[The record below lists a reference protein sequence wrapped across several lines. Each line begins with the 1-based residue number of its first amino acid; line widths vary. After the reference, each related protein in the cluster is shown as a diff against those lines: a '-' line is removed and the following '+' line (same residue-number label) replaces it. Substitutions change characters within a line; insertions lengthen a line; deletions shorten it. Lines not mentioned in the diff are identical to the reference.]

1 QSLEEVIA
9 DCGPKQS
16 KLAWLVLGLLTG
28 ENSIRPLKT
37 RIELEQDLVQL
48 GYFSEDDLEKERCES
63 YETLSLVLDIL
74 VASGLVFFVPD
85 EPVHCYQLVHDYL
98 VQLIRDRQGSAIE
111 RLRDNLSRERLLRRR
126 KELQLTRVLKQRL
139 RWAIASGIALC
150 GLLTFS
156 SYMAYLNWR
165 EASNERY
172 LADSLQVEN
181 QAQRQAAASII
192 AAQSGGDPAGDRP
205 STEPPNILA
214 GDSAAEDGT
223 IPESTESPD
232 NPPRTPESELPS
244 GTGENSAVPSREALL
259 ENLSKLLDRD
269 PTTPNPTLA
278 AQIDITHSATLA
290 QLLDPL
296 VKVPDVD
303 AVNPDAANPNVQ
315 MPIQD
320 LAWQPGGNR
329 FGLIDATGS
338 ARVYSQEGELLFTL
352 DSVSRGRSLQLLW
365 SPDGEG
371 LLTRHSSGVVVL
383 WDQEGNPQ
391 ASLRI
396 PALITSS
403 TAVPWAWTGQ
413 QLAIAHPRRRRL
425 WIWDTATDRLD
436 RDRSPKSTLQLP
448 AISHSLAWQPSGS
461 GTQTLAIGLANGTI
475 VTTTD
480 RETLNANAWLAGDQ
494 PVTALAWLPENF
506 RSDRPQK
513 QRLVSVG
520 STIILWSGDGKAVHI
535 SDWPA
540 AFPRSFPVKG
550 QTPPRQASRPL
561 PQQILQWQPQ
571 GNLLTLLT
579 SPAENRPQGIG
590 VWQLDSTG
598 DTLTWVRSLDYS
610 QGLLSAVTWRSD
622 GSMLLT
628 GDRTGAVRR
637 WPLRRSVQ
645 KQLLCDETSHCPQ

>member
-1 QSLEEVIA
+1 M
-9 DCGPKQS
+9 
-16 KLAWLVLGLLTG
+16 LGLLTG

-139 RWAIASGIALC
+139 RWAIAAGVALC

-181 QAQRQAAASII
+181 QAQRQASASII
-192 AAQSGGDPAGDRP
+192 AAQSGVDLTGDRP
-205 STEPPNILA
+205 PAELPNTLG
-214 GDSAAEDGT
+214 GDNATGDGAAS
-223 IPESTESPD
+223 ESTENPDSP
-232 NPPRTPESELPS
+232 PPESELPDGS
-244 GTGENSAVPSREALL
+244 GEISSVLSREALL
-259 ENLSKLLDRD
+259 ENLSKLLDRE
-269 PTTPNPTLA
+269 PLNPNPTLA

-296 VKVPDVD
+296 VQVP
-303 AVNPDAANPNVQ
+303 AANAANPNMQ
-315 MPIQD
+315 TPIQD
-320 LAWQPGGNR
+320 LAWQPGGER

-338 ARVYSQEGELLFTL
+338 AQVYSQDGELLFTL

-365 SPDGEG
+365 SPNGEG

-391 ASLRI
+391 SSLRI

-413 QLAIAHPRRRRL
+413 QLAIAHPQRRRL
-425 WIWDTATDRLD
+425 WIWDTTVNLD
-436 RDRSPKSTLQLP
+436 RERSPKSTLQLP
-448 AISHSLAWQPSGS
+448 AIAHSLAWQPAD
-461 GTQTLAIGLANGTI
+461 TEAKTLAIGLANGTI

-480 RETLNANAWLAGDQ
+480 QETLNANPWLAGDQ
-494 PVTALAWLPENF
+494 PVTALAWLPENL

-520 STIILWSGDGKAVHI
+520 STIILWNGDGKAVHI
-535 SDWPA
+535 SDWPT

-550 QTPPRQASRPL
+550 QPPSHQASRPL
-561 PQQILQWQPQ
+561 PQQILRWQPD
-571 GNLLTLLT
+571 
-579 SPAENRPQGIG
+579 RK
-590 VWQLDSTG
+590 STR
-598 DTLTWVRSLDYS
+598 LNS
-610 QGLLSAVTWRSD
+610 
-622 GSMLLT
+622 
-628 GDRTGAVRR
+628 
-637 WPLRRSVQ
+637 
-645 KQLLCDETSHCPQ
+645 SH